1 MVKLVKKS
9 NGKRRKAAEKW
20 LDEKPGERE
29 RREREEREERLR
41 RMRFLREPLTH
52 RPFVALVEADS

>member
-1 MVKLVKKS
+1 MVTMVKKS

-20 LDEKPGERE
+20 LDDKPGVRE
-29 RREREEREERLR
+29 KREREEREQRLE

-52 RPFVALVEADS
+52 SPFAVLTDG

>member
-1 MVKLVKKS
+1 MVKLVKKPS
-9 NGKRRKAAEKW
+9 RKMQRKAREW

-29 RREREEREERLR
+29 KREREEREQRLE

-52 RPFVALVEADS
+52 SPFACLAGVE